1 MEDKDSPYVNLIV
14 AREDNQNLDAVKD
27 FVKAYQTEEVFNK
40 ANEEFKG
47 AMVKG
52 W

>member
-1 MEDKDSPYVNLIV
+1 MVELYRIICLFAI
-14 AREDNQNLDAVKD
+14 
-27 FVKAYQTEEVFNK
+27 VKAYQTEEVYNK

-47 AMVKG
+47 AMIKG